1 MNDDEALRL
10 AFDLAELAEGDTSPN
25 PIVGAVVV
33 RDGEIVGRGYHRRF
47 GGPHAEVYALEQAGE
62 RARGATLYVTL
73 EPCAHH
79 GKTPPCTD
87 RLIAAGIARAVVP
100 IEDPNPLVSGRGIA
114 ALRAAG
120 IDVEVGRLRETAE
133 RQNEIFLKYVR
144 TGIPFV
150 HLKLATSLDGRLA
163 TRSGDA
169 RWISG
174 QAAQVLV
181 HRLRRRHAA
190 ILVGIGTVLADDPQL
205 TVRHVVG
212 RQPVPVVLDARGRVP
227 LTARL
232 LARDR
237 HPIVAAAQ
245 VHAARRAELESAGCR
260 VWELP
265 GEGSGKVDL
274 ASLLGRLG
282 EAGID
287 SVLVEG
293 GGETAASFLEAG
305 LVDRVSFFIAP
316 MIIGGRNA
324 VPAVAGAGAARLL
337 DAIQLTD
344 ATATWVG
351 PDLLYSALVRRGDAP
366 RAPRT

>member
-1 MNDDEALRL
+1 M
-10 AFDLAELAEGDTSPN
+10 
-25 PIVGAVVV
+25 
-33 RDGEIVGRGYHRRF
+33 
-47 GGPHAEVYALEQAGE
+47 
-62 RARGATLYVTL
+62 
-73 EPCAHH
+73 
-79 GKTPPCTD
+79 
-87 RLIAAGIARAVVP
+87 
-100 IEDPNPLVSGRGIA
+100 
-114 ALRAAG
+114 
-120 IDVEVGRLRETAE
+120 GRLRETAE
-133 RQNEIFLKYVR
+133 RQNEIFLKYVQ
-144 TGIPFV
+144 TGVPFV

-163 TRSGDA
+163 TRNGDA

-174 QAAQVLV
+174 QAAQALV
-181 HRLRRRHAA
+181 HRMRRRHAA

-212 RQPVPVVLDARGRVP
+212 RQPVPVVLDAHGRIP

-232 LARDR
+232 LACDR

-245 VHAARRAELESAGCR
+245 VRAEGRAELESVGCR

-265 GEGSGKVDL
+265 GERTGKIDL
-274 ASLLGRLG
+274 ARLLARLG

-316 MIIGGRNA
+316 MIIGGRSA

-337 DAIQLTD
+337 DAIRLTD
-344 ATATWVG
+344 VTTTWVG